1 MAASYLVCLAALMSD
16 AVCAVLKGSYE
27 PDRENGM
34 NEVCSAL
41 VFQGLLYVYEAGGR
55 SVRDREELFL

>member
-1 MAASYLVCLAALMSD
+1 MSD

-41 VFQGLLYVYEAGGR
+41 VFQGLLYDQMILLLYVYEAGGR